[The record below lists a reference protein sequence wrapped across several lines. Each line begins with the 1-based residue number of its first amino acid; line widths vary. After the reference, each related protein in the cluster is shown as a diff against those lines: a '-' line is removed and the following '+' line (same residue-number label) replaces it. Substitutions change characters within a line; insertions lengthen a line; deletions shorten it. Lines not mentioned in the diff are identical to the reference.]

1 MLMASGLAGL
11 QQRGLFRRRIM
22 QVRHLR
28 KTAARVFIAASATVF
43 AAGPVPA
50 DKPDRPGGILPI
62 AVGTGG
68 VIGAIEDLGRM

>member
-1 MLMASGLAGL
+1 
-11 QQRGLFRRRIM
+11 M

-50 DKPDRPGGILPI
+50 DKPDRPGGGIPPI